1 VFCWQERCHKIAA
14 RTCSIRKENSDIDD
28 WSPNSRVVRAVSHT
42 GALGPYSFANEVL
55 PTFHHNP
62 QVVRSRDGS
71 YLMYVIGRTC
81 GHTSDC
87 HAGPVPPPAPHPAN
101 AACPLPNDPAPGNM
115 ESGIS
120 LFKSNLLNSSE
131 WQSVG
136 TVLGSN
142 GPDASG
148 KWTAWDS
155 DTNNPAPLTT
165 TFNSSGTDSN
175 QTLLMYRG
183 CGYECSGGEKIGIAK
198 APSYDGTYTRQDA
211 PLCDGKDCLNEDP
224 FMYQDQN
231 GNFHAIFHFLGPN
244 GGFSCRK
251 VLGKWKG
258 CDIGSHAYSPNGL
271 SNWTFSKTIAYNAT
285 VQWTDGSSTTM
296 SRRERP
302 QLVLKDGLPAFLSN
316 GVSENAPPPS
326 PTPAG
331 QSTPKVVHDASFT
344 LIVPIATQ

>member
-1 VFCWQERCHKIAA
+1 MQATIGWTKARLGHRAGEELRYRTRPTRPCGISLPQNSWPTAA
-14 RTCSIRKENSDIDD
+14 

-87 HAGPVPPPAPHPAN
+87 HAGPVPPPTPHPAN

-120 LFKSNLLNSSE
+120 LFKSNLPNSSE

-175 QTLLMYRG
+175 QTLLVYRG
-183 CGYECSGGEKIGIAK
+183 CGYEAAK
-198 APSYDGTYTRQDA
+198 RSALPKRPPTTVLTQ
-211 PLCDGKDCLNEDP
+211 GKMHPC
-224 FMYQDQN
+224 
-231 GNFHAIFHFLGPN
+231 
-244 GGFSCRK
+244 
-251 VLGKWKG
+251 
-258 CDIGSHAYSPNGL
+258 
-271 SNWTFSKTIAYNAT
+271 AT
-285 VQWTDGSSTTM
+285 GRT
-296 SRRERP
+296 
-302 QLVLKDGLPAFLSN
+302 A
-316 GVSENAPPPS
+316 
-326 PTPAG
+326 
-331 QSTPKVVHDASFT
+331 
-344 LIVPIATQ
+344 